1 MASPKLRPLI
11 SSLLRPRRNPISPSS
26 SAPLLHLHPPLLH
39 SSAAADAAD
48 GPAAAAEHP
57 WPEWERFLQK
67 LRSKGYFNDGPG
79 PAAAAAE
86 AWAETNRAKNA
97 CLKFARERFD
107 ILGSLPKHD
116 IQAVVECGC
125 PNLFPKVVNSAK
137 RLRSLLKLDEG
148 DVCSSCD
155 LRGSCDKAYV
165 IPKEDEGARTVDVVR
180 ILMSYA
186 VNAAGPPEGEESIKE
201 NVQESVRKLLS
212 EIILLSDTTIDPSLP
227 KPILDPPSQKA
238 PSQRISKQDD
248 QSSGIEMKKGD
259 WLCPSCNFLNFARNL
274 RCLECKKAGP
284 RKEERI
290 IEMKLGDWTCPKC
303 EFMNFARKKQCHR
316 CEERRPKRQLIPG
329 DWECPS
335 CDFVNFRRNKVCI
348 KCNCARP
355 EAEEGGTQ
363 FEDYVLRRPL
373 TSAKNNTFKFGDDEC
388 EVEGRR

>member
-11 SSLLRPRRNPISPSS
+11 SSLLRPRRNPISSS
-26 SAPLLHLHPPLLH
+26 SSISILLF
-39 SSAAADAAD
+39 STSAAAAAAAAD
-48 GPAAAAEHP
+48 GPAAAAAEHP
-57 WPEWERFLQK
+57 WPEWERFLEK
-67 LRSKGYFNDGPG
+67 LRSKGYFNDRPG
-79 PAAAAAE
+79 PAAAAEASAE
-86 AWAETNRAKNA
+86 MNRAKNA

-107 ILGSLPKHD
+107 ILGFVSLLKFPFPSRNLCIGSLPKHD

-290 IEMKLGDWTCPKC
+290 IEMKLGDWTCPK
-303 EFMNFARKKQCHR
+303 
-316 CEERRPKRQLIPG
+316 
-329 DWECPS
+329 
-335 CDFVNFRRNKVCI
+335 
-348 KCNCARP
+348 
-355 EAEEGGTQ
+355 
-363 FEDYVLRRPL
+363 
-373 TSAKNNTFKFGDDEC
+373 
-388 EVEGRR
+388 

>member
-11 SSLLRPRRNPISPSS
+11 SSLLRPRRNPIASS
-26 SAPLLHLHPPLLH
+26 SSISILLF
-39 SSAAADAAD
+39 STSAAAD

-57 WPEWERFLQK
+57 WPEWERFLEK
-67 LRSKGYFNDGPG
+67 LRSKGYFNDRPG
-79 PAAAAAE
+79 PAAAGAAAAAADAE
-86 AWAETNRAKNA
+86 ASAEMNRAKNA

-186 VNAAGPPEGEESIKE
+186 PVPRREESIKE

-259 WLCPSCNFLNFARNL
+259 WLCPRGFSLC
-274 RCLECKKAGP
+274 
-284 RKEERI
+284 
-290 IEMKLGDWTCPKC
+290 
-303 EFMNFARKKQCHR
+303 
-316 CEERRPKRQLIPG
+316 
-329 DWECPS
+329 
-335 CDFVNFRRNKVCI
+335 V
-348 KCNCARP
+348 
-355 EAEEGGTQ
+355 
-363 FEDYVLRRPL
+363 
-373 TSAKNNTFKFGDDEC
+373 
-388 EVEGRR
+388 